1 MSSAKEYREFA
12 RECMDWARTARS
24 ERERAIFTQMAQT
37 WIEAAARIELAPLK
51 KREDV
56 LSPAFANGHPREEE
70 SRRDP
75 AKANKP

>member
-24 ERERAIFTQMAQT
+24 EHERAIFMQMAQT
-37 WIEAAARIELAPLK
+37 WIEAAARFELAPLQK
-51 KREDV
+51 TEDV
-56 LSPAFANGHPREEE
+56 LSPAVSDAHHRQEE

-75 AKANKP
+75 AKADKP